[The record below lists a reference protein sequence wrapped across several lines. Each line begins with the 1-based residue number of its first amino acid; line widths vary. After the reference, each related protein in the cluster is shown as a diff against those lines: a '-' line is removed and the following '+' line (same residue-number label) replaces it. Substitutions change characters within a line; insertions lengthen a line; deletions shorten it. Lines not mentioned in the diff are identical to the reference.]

1 MHFRATVH
9 SKRVMPI
16 TIVVADDDPDYRLL
30 VRLILASASGTMAV
44 IGEARD
50 GEEAFELVRRDR
62 RPDIVI
68 SDLLMPRL
76 NGIELTRRI
85 KDQQPQTNVILLSA
99 YTGEAYRRVASAS
112 GVDGFVSKQ
121 LVHSDLLPAIRD
133 VIVRRVSEA
142 VANRAQAGSPGRQ
155 FGHGPRRPPR
165 PSRGERIRDR
175 SAPRRRRAPARRCS
189 GPRLPIACA
198 RC

>member
-1 MHFRATVH
+1 MHPRATVK
-9 SKRVMPI
+9 SKRVMPV

-30 VRLILASASGTMAV
+30 VRLILASASRTMAV

-50 GEEAFELVRRDR
+50 GEEAFELVQRDR

-85 KDQQPQTNVILLSA
+85 KEQQPRTNVILLSA
-99 YTGEAYRRVASAS
+99 YTAEAYRRIASAS
-112 GVDGFVSKQ
+112 GVDAFVSKQ

-142 VANRAQAGSPGRQ
+142 VA
-155 FGHGPRRPPR
+155 
-165 PSRGERIRDR
+165 
-175 SAPRRRRAPARRCS
+175 RRA
-189 GPRLPIACA
+189 
-198 RC
+198 

>member
-1 MHFRATVH
+1 MGNAPPATVN
-9 SKRVMPI
+9 SKRVIPV

-30 VRLILASASGTMAV
+30 VRLILASASRTMAV

-50 GEEAFELVRRDR
+50 GEEALELVQRDR

-85 KDQQPQTNVILLSA
+85 KDRQPRTNVILLSA

-112 GVDGFVSKQ
+112 GVDAFVSKQ

-142 VANRAQAGSPGRQ
+142 VANRA
-155 FGHGPRRPPR
+155 
-165 PSRGERIRDR
+165 
-175 SAPRRRRAPARRCS
+175 
-189 GPRLPIACA
+189 
-198 RC
+198 